1 MEKRVNCVIE
11 DYMIQFKGDICKRV
25 LDMFHDSCKYEE
37 FVQFVYDYERLVLC
51 ADDFTKRKRIK
62 NDVPYCERCMAKRS
76 SGEQCTRRKKDGEL
90 YCGTHVKG
98 IPHGSVNNYNNGQ
111 AQTSNKVEV
120 WLQDFKGIS
129 YYIDNKMNVYQT
141 EDIVSN
147 KRNPNIIAK
156 YVIQNGEYI
165 IPIIN

>member
-1 MEKRVNCVIE
+1 MEKRVNCLIE
-11 DYMIQFKGDICKRV
+11 EYMIEFKNQMISHVVNTIGDNEK
-25 LDMFHDSCKYEE
+25 SEE
-37 FVQFVYDYERLVLC
+37 IAKFVYDYNRLVLS
-51 ADDFTKRKRIK
+51 AEDLTKRKRIK
-62 NDVPYCERCMAKRS
+62 NDVPYCERCLAKRS
-76 SGEQCTRRKKDGEL
+76 NGGQCTRRKKDGEM

-98 IPHGSVNNYNNGQ
+98 TPHGHVNNATEGQ

-129 YYIDNKMNVYQT
+129 YYIDDQMNVYQT

-156 YVIQNGEYI
+156 YVVENGEYN
-165 IPIIN
+165 IPTIN

>member
-11 DYMIQFKGDICKRV
+11 EYMIEFKNQICKRIV
-25 LDMFHDSCKYEE
+25 DTFDDNDKCEE
-37 FVQFVYDYERLVLC
+37 FAQFVYDYDRLVLS
-51 ADDFTKRKRIK
+51 AEDLTKRKRIK

-76 SGEQCTRRKKDGEL
+76 NSEQCTRRKKDGEM

-98 IPHGSVNNYNNGQ
+98 TPHGHVNSATDAQ

-129 YYIDNKMNVYQT
+129 YYIDDKTNVYQT

-156 YVIQNGEYI
+156 YVVENGEYN
-165 IPIIN
+165 IPSIN